1 VGKKDPS
8 GQVPFVLTNEMDLFA
23 GVFLYTKIKVKFI
36 NYLLIY
42 FKG

>member
-23 GVFLYTKIKVKFI
+23 GVFLYIKIKMEFE
-36 NYLLIY
+36 NS
-42 FKG
+42 

>member
-23 GVFLYTKIKVKFI
+23 GVFLYAKIKVNFRD
-36 NYLLIY
+36 YLLIY
-42 FKG
+42 SKL